1 MVTDNDTTAP
11 RRKTE
16 NSLGAAQGRKPHQRL
31 KAYLVLQI
39 LQKKTD
45 EEHPMSADK
54 IAAELAAMG
63 IDAERRGIYED
74 IKEINRANYLLENEH
89 STIEEAEEALAADK
103 YNKLKL
109 IVFDSSKGNSNRGFY
124 YQPLRYDQVHI
135 RMLAETIYA
144 ARFLSEKDTERLSA
158 FLCGFVSEY
167 QAQTLTHDIPIIDR
181 VKTNNKNMTD
191 IIRIID
197 DAMAKE
203 LDGERHTPEQISFKY
218 LKSSISDLS
227 QQIERRPDRITVSPY
242 KLLIN
247 DGNFYL
253 FAYNSQ
259 RQKMLTY
266 RVDRMKDVRLMGIPR
281 EGAAAY
287 AELDTKTIMK
297 RRFNM
302 FSGQTELVQMRFV
315 NSLLDTVIEKLGK
328 NGVRY
333 KKLDDH
339 HFSVT
344 AKIEVSDQFYG
355 WILGFGR
362 SVQIQSPQSVID
374 AFTAYIDGVRKQYKT
389 E

>member
-1 MVTDNDTTAP
+1 
-11 RRKTE
+11 
-16 NSLGAAQGRKPHQRL
+16 
-31 KAYLVLQI
+31 
-39 LQKKTD
+39 
-45 EEHPMSADK
+45 
-54 IAAELAAMG
+54 
-63 IDAERRGIYED
+63 
-74 IKEINRANYLLENEH
+74 
-89 STIEEAEEALAADK
+89 
-103 YNKLKL
+103 
-109 IVFDSSKGNSNRGFY
+109 
-124 YQPLRYDQVHI
+124 
-135 RMLAETIYA
+135 
-144 ARFLSEKDTERLSA
+144 
-158 FLCGFVSEY
+158 
-167 QAQTLTHDIPIIDR
+167 
-181 VKTNNKNMTD
+181 
-191 IIRIID
+191 
-197 DAMAKE
+197 
-203 LDGERHTPEQISFKY
+203 
-218 LKSSISDLS
+218 
-227 QQIERRPDRITVSPY
+227 
-242 KLLIN
+242 
-247 DGNFYL
+247 
-253 FAYNSQ
+253 
-259 RQKMLTY
+259 
-266 RVDRMKDVRLMGIPR
+266 MKDVRLMGIPR

>member
-45 EEHPMSADK
+45 EDHPMNADK

-103 YNKLKL
+103 YDKLKL
-109 IVFDSSKGNSNRGFY
+109 IVFDSSKGNSSRGFY
-124 YQPLRYDQVHI
+124 YQPRRYNQEHI
-135 RMLAETIYA
+135 RLLAETVYT
-144 ARFLSEKDTERLSA
+144 ARFLSEKDTERLSE

-167 QAQTLTHDIPIIDR
+167 QAQTLTHDIPLIDR
-181 VKTNNKNMTD
+181 VKTNNKNMTA

-197 DAMAKE
+197 DAMAKQ

-362 SVQIQSPQSVID
+362 SVQIQSPQSVVD
-374 AFTAYIDGVRKQYKT
+374 KFTAYIDGIRIQYKT

>member
-16 NSLGAAQGRKPHQRL
+16 NSLGTAQGRKPHQRL

-103 YNKLKL
+103 YDKLKL

-124 YQPLRYDQVHI
+124 YQPRRYDQVHI

-144 ARFLSEKDTERLSA
+144 ARFLSEKDTERLSE

-167 QAQTLTHDIPIIDR
+167 QAQTLTHDIPLIDR
-181 VKTNNKNMTD
+181 VKTNNKNMTA

-197 DAMAKE
+197 DAMAKQ